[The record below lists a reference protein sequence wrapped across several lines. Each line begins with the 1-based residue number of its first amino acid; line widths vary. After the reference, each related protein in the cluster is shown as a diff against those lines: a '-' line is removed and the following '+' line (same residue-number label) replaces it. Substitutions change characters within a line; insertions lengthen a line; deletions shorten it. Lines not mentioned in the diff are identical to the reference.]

1 MGGKPQVSAQIL
13 FLNSVVLE
21 QSYEHSVFSP
31 GNADL
36 TASPVFLTGGCK
48 QHKTNVQ
55 DAKPEPKMT
64 MWESERGKGNKEHS

>member
-21 QSYEHSVFSP
+21 QSYEHSVFSSE
-31 GNADL
+31 NADL

-48 QHKTNVQ
+48 H
-55 DAKPEPKMT
+55 
-64 MWESERGKGNKEHS
+64 